1 MRLATA
7 PALAFA
13 LVAGAPTEAGAEEA
27 QAPATTTPIASA
39 SPSCEPDWPAKV
51 YPRVRQS
58 VVRLETAGRV
68 GAGFLYGDSRHVAT
82 AFHVV
87 ELGRAITVRFA
98 PEKLLAPVVREGTV
112 VAFDALHDLAI
123 VELDAPV
130 SPGPLLPAERS
141 PVVGAE
147 IMVVG
152 HPYALA
158 DERQGLSL
166 DGLLGW
172 SAARGIVSA
181 NNGEQIQTDASINPG
196 NSGGPLVDC
205 GGRVVGIAS
214 WKIATGESLGFA
226 VRSEYLDRLGQQ
238 ARRPYWGRWTGAGA
252 LSLLAHTSSE
262 RPYFGLGIGLGG
274 TIMDRADVMLRGAY
288 LLGRRDERRARDHGR
303 QATALRLG
311 RGARTHPCVA
321 EARLLPRPRWRRRVR
336 RRPRDLA
343 PLRRTN
349 DLRRLRAHA
358 RRDHRRARLA
368 RLRADVHGGPRKARR
383 RAGVQPDRRARD
395 RAERHA
401 PVRAELH
408 GALIRPPA
416 RYRSDAISV
425 RPGSGYVQASEAG
438 SGTGPVAPS

>member
-27 QAPATTTPIASA
+27 QAPVTATPIASA

-87 ELGRAITVRFA
+87 ALGRAITVRFA
-98 PEKLLAPVVREGTV
+98 PERLREPVVREGTV

-130 SPGPLLPAERS
+130 EVAPLAPAATS
-141 PVVGAE
+141 PVVGSE
-147 IMVVG
+147 IMAVG
-152 HPYALA
+152 HPYAGPS
-158 DERQGLSL
+158 ERGGLSL

-205 GGRVVGIAS
+205 TGRVVGIAS
-214 WKIATGESLGFA
+214 WKIATGDNLGFA

-262 RPYFGLGIGLGG
+262 RPYFGLGIGLGT
-274 TIMDRADVMLRGAY
+274 TILDRADVMLRGAY
-288 LLGRRDERRARDHGR
+288 LWGVATSDGPVITDARR
-303 QATALRLG
+303 RLF
-311 RGARTHPCVA
+311 ASA
-321 EARLLPRPRWRRRVR
+321 EARARILVWPRRGFYLALGGGAAYADDRETSRRFVVQTTCAGC
-336 RRPRDLA
+336 A
-343 PLRRTN
+343 PTL
-349 DLRRLRAHA
+349 
-358 RRDHRRARLA
+358 
-368 RLRADVHGGPRKARR
+368 
-383 RAGVQPDRRARD
+383 
-395 RAERHA
+395 
-401 PVRAELH
+401 
-408 GALIRPPA
+408 
-416 RYRSDAISV
+416 DAITEERASHGFAPMFTAALAS
-425 RPGSGYVQASEAG
+425 PGGELGYSFIAAH
-438 SGTGPVAPS
+438 GTAPSATHQFALTFTGR